1 VTGPGRSPDAGPDT
15 GPDAG
20 PDTGPD
26 AGPDTGRPRGHVA
39 VVGPSRVDDPRLLA
53 TAEEVGRR
61 LAGAGAVVLT
71 GGGPGV
77 MAAASRGAVE
87 AGGLTVG
94 LLPGTDRAEADPAVL
109 VAVPTGLGEMR
120 NVLLVRAADAVVCVG
135 GSWGTLSEVALA
147 VRTGVPVCAVHGWDL
162 PQDGPVPLPD
172 AAAAAAW
179 ALVHLPD

>member
-1 VTGPGRSPDAGPDT
+1 VTRSGGGGRPEVAG
-15 GPDAG
+15 
-20 PDTGPD
+20 
-26 AGPDTGRPRGHVA
+26 PRGHVA
-39 VVGPSRVDDPRLLA
+39 VVGPSRVSDPVVLA

-61 LAGAGAVVLT
+61 LAQAGALVVT

-77 MAAASRGAVE
+77 MAAASRGAVD

-94 LLPGTDRAEADPAVL
+94 LLPGTERTEADPAVT

-120 NVLLVRAADAVVCVG
+120 NALIVRAADAVVCVG

-162 PQDGPVPLPD
+162 PGDGPVPVPD

-179 ALVHLPD
+179 ALAHLPA